1 MRPLQIDNLVDGF
14 PEDDVV
20 GLNTCIN
27 TQPVGGDWGCGVG
40 EVQAYATSPIPD
52 QKAVC

>member
-20 GLNTCIN
+20 GFKTCSN
-27 TQPVGGDWGCGVG
+27 TQPVGGDWRSGFGQVG
-40 EVQAYATSPIPD
+40 AGTTSPIPD
-52 QKAVC
+52 HKAVC